1 MCFKAP
7 GQHCSRFGHS
17 FTYLGSLLS
26 CKEQAEW
33 LSVGDWVPEEQEQP
47 LSVPLPYLVSA
58 PTGSQPRPTEFK
70 CLNYGVKLQYSVGSR

>member
-47 LSVPLPYLVSA
+47 LCQCPCLTLFQHPPVPNQGPQSSSV
-58 PTGSQPRPTEFK
+58 
-70 CLNYGVKLQYSVGSR
+70 